1 MVLHIMEEGSKLY
14 YTVGDVS
21 KILGENAS
29 LVRFWSDKFS
39 SFIKPVRNKK
49 GNRFFTQKDIGTF
62 KMIHHLV
69 KESGMTL
76 EGAKARLKQNLSG
89 ADSKLEVIEK
99 LRSIRAKLVA
109 VMQDEELSEEPEDVE
124 NLETVE
130 PVEAV
135 ESVEGIGGFGGVGE
149 GDNPDSPDNNLTE
162 SESL

>member
-124 NLETVE
+124 ALES
-130 PVEAV
+130 V
-135 ESVEGIGGFGGVGE
+135 ESVERIGGFGGVGE

>member
-109 VMQDEELSEEPEDVE
+109 VMQDEELSVEPEDVE
-124 NLETVE
+124 DLETVE

-135 ESVEGIGGFGGVGE
+135 ESVEGIGE

-162 SESL
+162 SENL

>member
-1 MVLHIMEEGSKLY
+1 MEEGSKLY

-69 KESGMTL
+69 KECGMTL

-99 LRSIRAKLVA
+99 LRAIRARLVA
-109 VMQDEELSEEPEDVE
+109 VMQEKEIPEELNQEDNE
-124 NLETVE
+124 NETV
-130 PVEAV
+130 
-135 ESVEGIGGFGGVGE
+135 
-149 GDNPDSPDNNLTE
+149 
-162 SESL
+162 

>member
-69 KESGMTL
+69 NESGMTL

-124 NLETVE
+124 ALES
-130 PVEAV
+130 V
-135 ESVEGIGGFGGVGE
+135 ESVERIGGFGGVGE

>member
-76 EGAKARLKQNLSG
+76 DGAKARLKQNLSG

-124 NLETVE
+124 ALES
-130 PVEAV
+130 V
-135 ESVEGIGGFGGVGE
+135 ESVERIGGFGGVGE

>member
-1 MVLHIMEEGSKLY
+1 MVLQIMEEGSKLY

-124 NLETVE
+124 ALES
-130 PVEAV
+130 V
-135 ESVEGIGGFGGVGE
+135 ESVERIGGFGGVGE

>member
-1 MVLHIMEEGSKLY
+1 
-14 YTVGDVS
+14 
-21 KILGENAS
+21 
-29 LVRFWSDKFS
+29 
-39 SFIKPVRNKK
+39 
-49 GNRFFTQKDIGTF
+49 
-62 KMIHHLV
+62 
-69 KESGMTL
+69 MTL

-124 NLETVE
+124 ALES
-130 PVEAV
+130 VEAV
-135 ESVEGIGGFGGVGE
+135 ERIGGFGGVGE

>member
-21 KILGENAS
+21 KILGENSS

-76 EGAKARLKQNLSG
+76 EGAKARLRQNLSG

-124 NLETVE
+124 ALES
-130 PVEAV
+130 V
-135 ESVEGIGGFGGVGE
+135 ESVERIGGFGGVGE